1 MKTGTWILIFALL
14 AAALLA
20 AWMLIRPTGTLVCV
34 LQDGKLLRT
43 VDLSAEETFTVTG
56 EAGENR
62 ITVKNGEIFV
72 ESADCPDQ
80 VCVRHGALKKGGE
93 PIVCLPN
100 RLVIEWRDAASD
112 VDGISG
118 RLG

>member
-1 MKTGTWILIFALL
+1 MKTGTWVLIFALL

-20 AWMLIRPTGTLVCV
+20 AWLLIKPTGTAVAV
-34 LQDGKLLRT
+34 VQDGHLLRL
-43 VDLSAEETFTVTG
+43 VDLSAEESFTVAG
-56 EAGENR
+56 PAGENR

-100 RLVIEWRDAASD
+100 RLVIEWQNAETEADA
-112 VDGISG
+112 ISG
-118 RLG
+118 RAG

>member
-14 AAALLA
+14 AAILLA
-20 AWMLIRPTGTLVCV
+20 AWLVIRPAGTLVCV
-34 LQDGKLLRT
+34 MQDGRLLRT
-43 VDLSAEETFTVTG
+43 VELSEEGSFTVTG
-56 EAGENR
+56 PAGENR

-100 RLVIEWRDAASD
+100 RLVIEWRDAQTE
-112 VDGISG
+112 VDGVSG
-118 RLG
+118 RVG